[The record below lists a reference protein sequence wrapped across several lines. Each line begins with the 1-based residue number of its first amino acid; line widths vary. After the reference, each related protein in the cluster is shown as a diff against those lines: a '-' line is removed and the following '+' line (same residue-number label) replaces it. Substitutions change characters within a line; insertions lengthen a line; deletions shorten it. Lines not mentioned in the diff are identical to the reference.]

1 MMNRSGRYLL
11 WGLVIIGGIGLGGCS
26 TLSKSDRHGS
36 TADMPPIPDNTAGQP
51 HRNRPP
57 SPTAVPVTKS
67 APAAGCPTTDAPYR
81 VCDLSRSW
89 RDRVCLLPGGRTCRP
104 GGTR

>member
-1 MMNRSGRYLL
+1 MINRSGRFLL
-11 WGLVIIGGIGLGGCS
+11 WGLVIIGGIDLGGCS
-26 TLSKSDRHGS
+26 TLSKPDHRDS
-36 TADMPPIPDNTAGQP
+36 TADLPPTPDNTAGQP

-81 VCDLSRSW
+81 VCDLSRS
-89 RDRVCLLPGGRTCRP
+89 
-104 GGTR
+104 